1 MAEAQLGCSGEVQG
15 QVGFV
20 VAFPIPAPFCL
31 KQAQQHSWCPAPH
44 LCVLLGVPVSCSVS
58 QSRDKHH
65 LPDPARALMHHF
77 YKHHPGPM
85 IRPLGLFV
93 LALSF
98 SCVQS
103 NPCLLSPVAKPALPL
118 PCRLSPSPG
127 VLRGRGQDPVAGLGL
142 SPHFIVLRVWAASV
156 PQPMWI
162 GAGAG
167 PELSLFRSGP
177 PSQPEPGRARLASR
191 SLPKPDFIV
200 IVHTLMFSLQPWN
213 LSLYFSTLLFPGNG
227 CCLPLPRHNF

>member
-1 MAEAQLGCSGEVQG
+1 MLRGGPGTSWLCRCISHPSPFLSQAGTAAQPVSL
-15 QVGFV
+15 
-20 VAFPIPAPFCL
+20 
-31 KQAQQHSWCPAPH
+31 CPAPH

-65 LPDPARALMHHF
+65 LPDPARALKHHF
-77 YKHHPGPM
+77 YKHHPGPV
-85 IRPLGLFV
+85 IRPLSPFV

-98 SCVQS
+98 SCLQS

-142 SPHFIVLRVWAASV
+142 SPHFIVLRVWAPSV
-156 PQPMWI
+156 PLPMWI

-167 PELSLFRSGP
+167 PELSLLRSGR

-191 SLPKPDFIV
+191 SSPKPDFIV